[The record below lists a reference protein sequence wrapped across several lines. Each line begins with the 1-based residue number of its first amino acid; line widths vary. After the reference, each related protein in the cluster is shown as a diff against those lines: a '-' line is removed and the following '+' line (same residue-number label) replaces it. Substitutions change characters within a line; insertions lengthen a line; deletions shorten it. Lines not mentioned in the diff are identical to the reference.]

1 MEATPKRTRLSYK
14 DKAAIVEAAKK
25 GGGKEAMREKMMS
38 EYKISR
44 TAYYSIFRDFE
55 PKFGLMPSHAKSYI
69 DHSYHI
75 STIRELKLTKNG
87 EIMDFSMLISHISAI
102 LHYILRQDSCP
113 YDIIDQKSKNLYC
126 YSNILVS
133 LHKNAWFDGIL
144 LLLR

>member
-1 MEATPKRTRLSYK
+1 MNTKL
-14 DKAAIVEAAKK
+14 VEQL
-25 GGGKEAMREKMMS
+25 
-38 EYKISR
+38 I
-44 TAYYSIFRDFE
+44 IQFFRDFE
-55 PKFGLMPSHAKSYI
+55 PKLGLMPSHAKSYI

-75 STIRELKLTKNG
+75 STIRELELTKNG

-113 YDIIDQKSKNLYC
+113 YDIIDQKSKNLCC

-133 LHKNAWFDGIL
+133 LHKNVWFDGIL